1 MRDLLRQTSE
11 KEMSANMLSALYDI
25 DMLYKVKYI
34 SPLQM
39 ESLVLE
45 QVCSLEHAF
54 FFFNF
59 TRLQL
64 AA

>member
-1 MRDLLRQTSE
+1 
-11 KEMSANMLSALYDI
+11 MSANMLSALYDI

-54 FFFNF
+54 FFLNF